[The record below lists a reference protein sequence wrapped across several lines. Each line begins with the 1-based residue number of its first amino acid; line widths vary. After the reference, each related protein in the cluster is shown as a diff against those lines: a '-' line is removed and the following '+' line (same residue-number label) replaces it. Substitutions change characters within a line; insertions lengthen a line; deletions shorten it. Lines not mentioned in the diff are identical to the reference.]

1 VVRSIFHPSN
11 ADHVLEIKIP
21 AFDGEDFIAGNYE
34 ISGLFSV
41 KSVYRLALE
50 IQARGED
57 AGQSTSWLDRDIWDI
72 IWKAKVPPKVRVFGW
87 KLATDTLGVQA
98 LQHHWH
104 MDHLPTC
111 SICGMEPETN
121 HHAMVNCTNARALR
135 HRLKDAWSLPDDH
148 AL

>member
-1 VVRSIFHPSN
+1 M
-11 ADHVLEIKIP
+11 
-21 AFDGEDFIAGNYE
+21 
-34 ISGLFSV
+34 
-41 KSVYRLALE
+41 YRLALE
-50 IQARGED
+50 IQARGQD
-57 AGQSTSWLDRDIWDI
+57 AGQIKKPAGHRDMWDI